1 MKESNKKERKRLF
14 MEVNGI
20 VKEID
25 MKKLSDNVVFAL
37 EEAYD
42 RSKIV
47 GISRNLYIYM
57 AKFLA
62 ASEYVSHVTYCDL
75 PGDKFHEVA
84 KKYLP
89 NGSCGV
95 VSFTVKGGRKAA
107 ENFMKHLKLIAIETH
122 VADARSCCLHPASS
136 THRQMTDEEL
146 AACGVSPDLVR
157 LSCGIENA
165 DDLIADVRQALEAAH
180 NN

>member
-1 MKESNKKERKRLF
+1 
-14 MEVNGI
+14 
-20 VKEID
+20 
-25 MKKLSDNVVFAL
+25 
-37 EEAYD
+37 
-42 RSKIV
+42 
-47 GISRNLYIYM
+47 
-57 AKFLA
+57 
-62 ASEYVSHVTYCDL
+62 
-75 PGDKFHEVA
+75 
-84 KKYLP
+84 
-89 NGSCGV
+89 
-95 VSFTVKGGRKAA
+95 
-107 ENFMKHLKLIAIETH
+107 MKHLKLIAIETH